1 MTRWVLLTYRL
12 PREPSTP
19 RIALW
24 RQLRRL
30 GVAQLGDGV
39 VALPLDAR
47 TREQLEWLA
56 ESVEEQGGEATI
68 WIAESGTRAQERSIA
83 QRLSDTVAAEYEQV
97 IADAAA
103 AEVSGDVQR
112 RTAARLRR
120 EIQRIGSR
128 DYFPPTARARAR
140 TAVAV
145 LTKRVS
151 AAS

>member
-30 GVAQLGDGV
+30 GVTQLGDGV

-56 ESVEEQGGEATI
+56 ELVEEQGGEAAI
-68 WIAESGTRAQERSIA
+68 WIAESATRAQERSIA
-83 QRLSDTVAAEYEQV
+83 QRMSDAVSAEYEQV

-103 AEVSGDVQR
+103 TTMSATRDAALPRGCGASSEGSGRATISR
-112 RTAARLRR
+112 RPHGLARGPLW
-120 EIQRIGSR
+120 
-128 DYFPPTARARAR
+128 PC
-140 TAVAV
+140 
-145 LTKRVS
+145 
-151 AAS
+151 